1 MLHIS
6 VGRVGKTL
14 LPLARSVELNQVAR
28 DVLDLVFR
36 PFFQPFP
43 RTTTEFG
50 YRRRRAFAAFVLR
63 DTMQVMD
70 AHENSVSVAIRQ
82 PNHLLR
88 LTVDSRCYQAAKLTD
103 SVVAMYHII
112 TQPQLVNL
120 LQCQDRFA
128 ATRILRTQTHTM
140 VTLEDLVVR
149 IATNLCFVV
158 HESCVQR
165 LRDRSEMHRLA
176 VVACCNIFKDR
187 L

>member
-6 VGRVGKTL
+6 VRCVGKTV
-14 LPLARSVELNQVAR
+14 LAFARGVQLNEVAR

-70 AHENSVSVAIRQ
+70 AHENSVSVTIGEA
-82 PNHLLR
+82 NHLLR
-88 LTVDSRCYQAAKLTD
+88 LTVDGSSNQTAELTD

-120 LQCQDRFA
+120 LKREHSFA
-128 ATRILRTQTHTM
+128 ATSILGTQTHTM
-140 VTLEDLVVR
+140 VALENLMVR
-149 IATNLCFVV
+149 VATDLCFVV